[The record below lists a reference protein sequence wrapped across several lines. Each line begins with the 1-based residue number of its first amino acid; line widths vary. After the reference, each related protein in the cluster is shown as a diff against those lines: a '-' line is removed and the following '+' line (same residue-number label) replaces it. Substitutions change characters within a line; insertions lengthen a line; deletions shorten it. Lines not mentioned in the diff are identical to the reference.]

1 MDGLSFKKYLQ
12 TTQKR
17 FDPLALILSLLGISA
32 VLYSMSQ
39 HNKSS
44 SYFDLHSL
52 MIVLGGTLASLIFQ
66 FDLKS
71 IISCLIFI
79 IKSLLGTPE
88 KPILTAVREL
98 DRAIIKQASLLD
110 LREGLAI
117 DGELLN
123 DVVFMHRQG
132 LLLEEI
138 DEFVTAR
145 IADQYLSRRIAV
157 EILKKGMIIAPAF
170 GLFGTVMGL
179 IGVLKTLSDPSQI
192 GASMSLALMTTA
204 YGAGLSSLIFTPLAG
219 RLEHHNMIYLEIH
232 QQIISK
238 IGILL
243 HRDERNLQVNSQE
256 VGKAS

>member
-17 FDPLALILSLLGISA
+17 FDPIALLLSLGGMAA
-32 VLYSMSQ
+32 VLYSMAS
-39 HNKSS
+39 HNQTS
-44 SYFDLHSL
+44 SYFDYHSL
-52 MIVLGGTLASLIFQ
+52 MIVLGGTLASLTFQ

-71 IISCLIFI
+71 MVSSLVLVT
-79 IKSLLGTPE
+79 KSLFGTPE
-88 KPILTAVREL
+88 KPIMNIVREL
-98 DRAIIKQASLLD
+98 DQAIVSQASLGD

-123 DVVFMHRQG
+123 DVVFMHHQG

-138 DEFVTAR
+138 DEFVTSR
-145 IADQYLSRRIAV
+145 IADQYLSRKIAV
-157 EILKKGMIIAPAF
+157 DVLKKGMLIAPAF

-179 IGVLKTLSDPSQI
+179 IGVLKTLADPSQI
-192 GASMSLALMTTA
+192 GSSMSLALMTTA
-204 YGAGLSSLIFTPLAG
+204 YGAGLSSLVFTPLAG
-219 RLEHHNMIYLEIH
+219 RLEHHNMIYLDIH

-243 HRDERNLQVNSQE
+243 NREERNLYVVDAE
-256 VGKAS
+256 EGKAS